1 MVFSFCM
8 INAIFVVAIF
18 LLQSQKEYI
27 SITWPYPDNAGN
39 DQKLEP
45 LALLFM
51 VLFVGKKQHA
61 LKKYD
66 HFALTCYFGKD
77 QYTRY
82 TGRRNLP
89 AGSSN
94 INPGCFNYWAFSSF
108 VVVQSIQMIG
118 MFVHRAVT
126 LGHIISTT
134 KLAPLF
140 KPQKKFNV
148 NEEIDKK
155 GVEFVKSIIK
165 NVQPDDRDDG
175 INIEEAVEKSMI
187 AIASG
192 DADELRRMS
201 EGTALTRRGK

>member
-1 MVFSFCM
+1 
-8 INAIFVVAIF
+8 
-18 LLQSQKEYI
+18 
-27 SITWPYPDNAGN
+27 
-39 DQKLEP
+39 
-45 LALLFM
+45 
-51 VLFVGKKQHA
+51 
-61 LKKYD
+61 
-66 HFALTCYFGKD
+66 
-77 QYTRY
+77 
-82 TGRRNLP
+82 
-89 AGSSN
+89 
-94 INPGCFNYWAFSSF
+94 
-108 VVVQSIQMIG
+108 MIG

-201 EGTALTRRGK
+201 EGTALTRRGIKFWNY

>member
-1 MVFSFCM
+1 M

-18 LLQSQKEYI
+18 LLQSNKDSI
-27 SITWPYPDNAGN
+27 SITWPWPDNNGN

-45 LALLFM
+45 LALVFM
-51 VLFVGKKQHA
+51 VLFV
-61 LKKYD
+61 
-66 HFALTCYFGKD
+66 
-77 QYTRY
+77 
-82 TGRRNLP
+82 
-89 AGSSN
+89 
-94 INPGCFNYWAFSSF
+94 I
-108 VVVQSIQMIG
+108 VQSVQMIG

-148 NEEIDKK
+148 NDEIDKK

-201 EGTALTRRGK
+201 EGTALTRRGIKFCKYFI

>member
-18 LLQSQKEYI
+18 LLQSNKDSI
-27 SITWPYPDNAGN
+27 SITWPWPDNDGN

-45 LALLFM
+45 LALVFM
-51 VLFVGKKQHA
+51 VLFV
-61 LKKYD
+61 
-66 HFALTCYFGKD
+66 
-77 QYTRY
+77 
-82 TGRRNLP
+82 
-89 AGSSN
+89 
-94 INPGCFNYWAFSSF
+94 I
-108 VVVQSIQMIG
+108 VQSVQMIG

-148 NEEIDKK
+148 NDEIDKK

-201 EGTALTRRGK
+201 EGTALTRRGIKFWNYIVL

>member
-1 MVFSFCM
+1 M

-82 TGRRNLP
+82 TG
-89 AGSSN
+89 SSN
-94 INPGCFNYWAFSSF
+94 ILPRVFFNYWAFSSS

>member
-77 QYTRY
+77 QYTRC
-82 TGRRNLP
+82 TALCNE
-89 AGSSN
+89 N
-94 INPGCFNYWAFSSF
+94 EN
-108 VVVQSIQMIG
+108 
-118 MFVHRAVT
+118 FVHSIAA
-126 LGHIISTT
+126 SWW
-134 KLAPLF
+134 
-140 KPQKKFNV
+140 
-148 NEEIDKK
+148 ID
-155 GVEFVKSIIK
+155 
-165 NVQPDDRDDG
+165 
-175 INIEEAVEKSMI
+175 
-187 AIASG
+187 
-192 DADELRRMS
+192 
-201 EGTALTRRGK
+201 GTA

>member
-1 MVFSFCM
+1 
-8 INAIFVVAIF
+8 
-18 LLQSQKEYI
+18 
-27 SITWPYPDNAGN
+27 
-39 DQKLEP
+39 
-45 LALLFM
+45 
-51 VLFVGKKQHA
+51 
-61 LKKYD
+61 
-66 HFALTCYFGKD
+66 
-77 QYTRY
+77 
-82 TGRRNLP
+82 
-89 AGSSN
+89 
-94 INPGCFNYWAFSSF
+94 
-108 VVVQSIQMIG
+108 MIG

-148 NEEIDKK
+148 NEEIDKR

-175 INIEEAVEKSMI
+175 ITIEEAVEKSMI

-201 EGTALTRRGK
+201 EGTALTRRGTIKFWNYFIFFLKKIAFQVTTHFSGCYENCLVSIVLHNVF

>member
-1 MVFSFCM
+1 
-8 INAIFVVAIF
+8 
-18 LLQSQKEYI
+18 
-27 SITWPYPDNAGN
+27 
-39 DQKLEP
+39 
-45 LALLFM
+45 
-51 VLFVGKKQHA
+51 
-61 LKKYD
+61 
-66 HFALTCYFGKD
+66 
-77 QYTRY
+77 
-82 TGRRNLP
+82 
-89 AGSSN
+89 
-94 INPGCFNYWAFSSF
+94 
-108 VVVQSIQMIG
+108 MIG

-201 EGTALTRRGK
+201 EGTALTRRGKGSNHLLLFWIMHLVVCVIQKRYITSISFKIFT

>member
-1 MVFSFCM
+1 
-8 INAIFVVAIF
+8 
-18 LLQSQKEYI
+18 
-27 SITWPYPDNAGN
+27 
-39 DQKLEP
+39 
-45 LALLFM
+45 
-51 VLFVGKKQHA
+51 
-61 LKKYD
+61 
-66 HFALTCYFGKD
+66 
-77 QYTRY
+77 
-82 TGRRNLP
+82 
-89 AGSSN
+89 
-94 INPGCFNYWAFSSF
+94 
-108 VVVQSIQMIG
+108 MIG

-148 NEEIDKK
+148 NDEIDKK

-201 EGTALTRRGK
+201 EGTALTRRGSSTAAQLKRTETMKALQRRATDYHRRKSLRPNRKSSKNKIGTINEDEDEEDGAASGDNNHLKVVRTKTYEEDGAASG